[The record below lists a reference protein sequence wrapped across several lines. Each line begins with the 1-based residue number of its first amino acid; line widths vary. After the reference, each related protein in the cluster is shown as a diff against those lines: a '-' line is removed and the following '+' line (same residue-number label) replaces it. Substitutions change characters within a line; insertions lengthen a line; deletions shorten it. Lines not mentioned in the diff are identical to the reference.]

1 MDHLLAGNVSGV
13 GIDIDRV
20 ERFTAKLDD
29 SRFLERL
36 FSARE
41 LEDAGP
47 GPMRAAR
54 LAARWAAK
62 EATAKALGCG
72 LGGKLGWQEIET
84 VRTASGKPTII
95 LADEAAAR
103 HDYPVFHVS
112 ISHDGDYSI
121 AIVVLSSK

>member
-1 MDHLLAGNVSGV
+1 MDHLFSENVSGV
-13 GIDIDRV
+13 GIDIVRV

-29 SRFLERL
+29 NRFLERL
-36 FSARE
+36 FSERE

-72 LGGKLGWQEIET
+72 LGSKLGWQEIET
-84 VRTASGKPTII
+84 VRTESGKPEII
-95 LADEAAAR
+95 LSEEAARR
-103 HDYPVFHVS
+103 HGSPNLHVS

-121 AIVVLSSK
+121 AIVILAPK